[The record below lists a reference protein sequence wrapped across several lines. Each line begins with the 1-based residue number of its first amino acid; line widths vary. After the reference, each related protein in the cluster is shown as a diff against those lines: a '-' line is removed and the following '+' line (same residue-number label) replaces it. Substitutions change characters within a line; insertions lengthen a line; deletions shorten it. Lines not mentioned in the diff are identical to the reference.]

1 MAFTLNQD
9 ALMHLR
15 DNLDGLGYAMG
26 PRGLFGLGND
36 SSVFDV
42 AAVGNSNSALPLRKS
57 TTVDAYTRAA
67 VFQFQRD
74 RTLPANGDIGEDL
87 YNRVDSMVKD
97 LQNNLKI
104 VLLAGDGVDRQV
116 LGELDNSS
124 AVPADKKFRI
134 SGYYGN
140 QTFRFV
146 KEYQRLRKLPITGIA
161 TIAVARQ
168 ISDEARRLTN
178 PNPKP
183 TETPVTTDAA
193 TRLTKLSQIKQRYQR
208 GEILS
213 DDFVREMMQE
223 IP

>member
-1 MAFTLNQD
+1 M
-9 ALMHLR
+9 
-15 DNLDGLGYAMG
+15 
-26 PRGLFGLGND
+26 
-36 SSVFDV
+36 
-42 AAVGNSNSALPLRKS
+42 
-57 TTVDAYTRAA
+57 
-67 VFQFQRD
+67 FQFQRD
-74 RTLPANGDIGEDL
+74 RTLPATGDIGEDL
-87 YNRVDSMVKD
+87 YNRVDGMVKD

-104 VLLAGDGVDRQV
+104 VLLAEDGVDRQV
-116 LGELDNSS
+116 LGELDNSN
-124 AVPADKKFRI
+124 AVPSDQKFRI

-178 PNPKP
+178 PTP
-183 TETPVTTDAA
+183 TETPATTDAA

-213 DDFVREMMQE
+213 DDFFREMMLN

>member
-15 DNLDGLGYAMG
+15 DNLDGLGYPMG

-74 RTLPANGDIGEDL
+74 RTLPANGDVGEDL
-87 YNRVDSMVKD
+87 YNRVDGMVKD

-104 VLLAGDGVDRQV
+104 VLLAENGTDRGIV
-116 LGELDNSS
+116 GELDSSS
-124 AVPADKKFRI
+124 AVTADKKFRI

-146 KEYQRLRKLPITGIA
+146 KEYQRLRKMPITGIA

-178 PNPKP
+178 PTPKP
-183 TETPVTTDAA
+183 TGTPATTDAA
-193 TRLTKLSQIKQRYQR
+193 TRITKLSQIKQRYQR

-213 DDFVREMMQE
+213 DDFVREMMQN

>member
-1 MAFTLNQD
+1 MPFTLNQD

-15 DNLDGLGYAMG
+15 DNLDGLGYPMG

-74 RTLPANGDIGEDL
+74 RTLPANGDIGQDL
-87 YNRVDSMVKD
+87 YDRVDGMVKD

-104 VLLAGDGVDRQV
+104 VLLAGSGVDRGIV
-116 LGELDNSS
+116 GELDNSS
-124 AVPADKKFRI
+124 AVTADKKFRI

-178 PNPKP
+178 PTPKP
-183 TETPVTTDAA
+183 TEVPATTDAA
-193 TRLTKLSQIKQRYQR
+193 TRLTKLSQVKQRYQR

-213 DDFVREMMQE
+213 DDFVREMMQN

>member
-1 MAFTLNQD
+1 
-9 ALMHLR
+9 MHLR

-178 PNPKP
+178 PNPTP
-183 TETPVTTDAA
+183 TKTPATTDAA
-193 TRLTKLSQIKQRYQR
+193 PRLAKLSQIKQRYQR

>member
-1 MAFTLNQD
+1 MPFSLNQD

-15 DNLDGLGYAMG
+15 DNLDGLGYPMG

-42 AAVGNSNSALPLRKS
+42 AAVGNTNSALPLRKS

-87 YNRVDSMVKD
+87 YNRVDGMVKD

-104 VLLAGDGVDRQV
+104 VLLAENGVDRSI
-116 LGELDNSS
+116 LGELDNSN
-124 AVPADKKFRI
+124 AVPSDQKFRI

-146 KEYQRLRKLPITGIA
+146 KEYQRLRKLPTTGIA

-178 PNPKP
+178 PTPKP
-183 TETPVTTDAA
+183 TQTPATTDAA
-193 TRLTKLSQIKQRYQR
+193 ARITKLSQIKQRYQR

-213 DDFVREMMQE
+213 DDFVREMMQN

>member
-15 DNLDGLGYAMG
+15 DNLDGLGYPMG

-87 YNRVDSMVKD
+87 YNRVDGMVKD

-104 VLLAGDGVDRQV
+104 VLLAGNGVDRSI

-178 PNPKP
+178 PTPKP
-183 TETPVTTDAA
+183 TETPATTDAA
-193 TRLTKLSQIKQRYQR
+193 TRLTRLSQIKQRYQR

-213 DDFVREMMQE
+213 DDFVREMMQN

>member
-1 MAFTLNQD
+1 MPFSLNQD

-15 DNLDGLGYAMG
+15 DNLDGLGYPMG

-42 AAVGNSNSALPLRKS
+42 AAVGNTNSALPLRKS

-87 YNRVDSMVKD
+87 YNRVDGMVKD

-104 VLLAGDGVDRQV
+104 VLLAENGVDRSI

-124 AVPADKKFRI
+124 AVPSDQKFRI

-178 PNPKP
+178 PTPKP
-183 TETPVTTDAA
+183 AETPATTDAA

-213 DDFVREMMQE
+213 DDFVREMMQN

>member
-1 MAFTLNQD
+1 MPFTLNQD

-26 PRGLFGLGND
+26 PRGLFGLGNE
-36 SSVFDV
+36 SNVFDV
-42 AAVGNSNSALPLRKS
+42 VAIGNSNSALPLRKS

-67 VFQFQRD
+67 VFQFQCD

-87 YNRVDSMVKD
+87 YNRVDGMVKD

-104 VLLAGDGVDRQV
+104 VLLAEDGVDRQV
-116 LGELDNSS
+116 LGELDNSN
-124 AVPADKKFRI
+124 AVPANQKFRI

-178 PNPKP
+178 PTPEP
-183 TETPVTTDAA
+183 TGTPTTTDAA
-193 TRLTKLSQIKQRYQR
+193 TRLTKLSQIKQSYQR
-208 GEILS
+208 GQILS

>member
-1 MAFTLNQD
+1 MPFSLNQD

-15 DNLDGLGYAMG
+15 DNLDGLGYPMG

-42 AAVGNSNSALPLRKS
+42 AAVGNTNSALPLRKS

-87 YNRVDSMVKD
+87 YNRVDGMVKD

-104 VLLAGDGVDRQV
+104 VLLAENGVDRSI
-116 LGELDNSS
+116 LGELDNSN
-124 AVPADKKFRI
+124 AVPSDQKFRI

-178 PNPKP
+178 PTPKP
-183 TETPVTTDAA
+183 TGTPATTDAA
-193 TRLTKLSQIKQRYQR
+193 TRITKLSQIKQRYQR

-213 DDFVREMMQE
+213 DDFVREMMQN

>member
-1 MAFTLNQD
+1 MPFSLNQD

-15 DNLDGLGYAMG
+15 DNLDGLGYPMG

-42 AAVGNSNSALPLRKS
+42 AAVGNTNSALPLRKS

-87 YNRVDSMVKD
+87 YNRVDGMVKD

-104 VLLAGDGVDRQV
+104 VLLAENGVDRSI
-116 LGELDNSS
+116 LGELDNSN
-124 AVPADKKFRI
+124 AVPSDQKFRI

-178 PNPKP
+178 PTPKP
-183 TETPVTTDAA
+183 AQTPATTDAA
-193 TRLTKLSQIKQRYQR
+193 TRITKLSQIKQRYQR

-213 DDFVREMMQE
+213 DDFVREMMQN

>member
-15 DNLDGLGYAMG
+15 DNLDGLGYPMG
-26 PRGLFGLGND
+26 PRGLFGLGNEN
-36 SSVFDV
+36 SVFDGV
-42 AAVGNSNSALPLRKS
+42 AVGSSNSALPLRKS

-74 RTLPANGDIGEDL
+74 RMLPANGDIGGDL

-104 VLLAGDGVDRQV
+104 VLLAENGVDRTI
-116 LGELDNSS
+116 LGELDNSN
-124 AVPADKKFRI
+124 AVPSDQKFRI

-146 KEYQRLRKLPITGIA
+146 KEYQRMRKLPITGIA

-168 ISDEARRLTN
+168 ISDEARRLTS
-178 PNPKP
+178 PTPKP
-183 TETPVTTDAA
+183 TATPVITDAA
-193 TRLTKLSQIKQRYQR
+193 TQLAKLIQIKQRYQR

-213 DDFVREMMQE
+213 DDFVRETMQN

>member
-15 DNLDGLGYAMG
+15 DNLDGLGYPMG

-74 RTLPANGDIGEDL
+74 RTLPANGDIGQDL
-87 YNRVDSMVKD
+87 YDRVDGMVKD

-104 VLLAGDGVDRQV
+104 VLLAGSGVDRGIV
-116 LGELDNSS
+116 GELDNSS
-124 AVPADKKFRI
+124 AVTADKKFRI

-178 PNPKP
+178 PTPKP
-183 TETPVTTDAA
+183 TEVPATTDAA
-193 TRLTKLSQIKQRYQR
+193 TRLTKLSQVKQRYQR

-213 DDFVREMMQE
+213 DDFVREMMQN

>member
-1 MAFTLNQD
+1 MPFSLNQD

-15 DNLDGLGYAMG
+15 DNLDGLGYPMG

-42 AAVGNSNSALPLRKS
+42 AAVGNTNSALPLRKS

-87 YNRVDSMVKD
+87 YNRVDGMVKD

-104 VLLAGDGVDRQV
+104 VLLAENGVDRSI
-116 LGELDNSS
+116 LGELDNSN
-124 AVPADKKFRI
+124 AVPSDQKFRI

-178 PNPKP
+178 PTPKP
-183 TETPVTTDAA
+183 AQTPATTDAA
-193 TRLTKLSQIKQRYQR
+193 ARITKLSQIKQRYQR

-213 DDFVREMMQE
+213 DDFVREMMQN

>member
-1 MAFTLNQD
+1 MPFTLNQD

-15 DNLDGLGYAMG
+15 DNLDGLGYPMG

-36 SSVFDV
+36 SNVFDGV
-42 AAVGNSNSALPLRKS
+42 AIGNSNSAMPLRKS

-87 YNRVDSMVKD
+87 YNRVDGMVKD

-104 VLLAGDGVDRQV
+104 VLLAENGVDRSIV
-116 LGELDNSS
+116 GELDNSN
-124 AVPADKKFRI
+124 AVPSDQKFRI

-178 PNPKP
+178 PTPKP
-183 TETPVTTDAA
+183 TETPATTDAA

-213 DDFVREMMQE
+213 DDFVREMMQN

>member
-15 DNLDGLGYAMG
+15 DNLDGLGYPMG

-87 YNRVDSMVKD
+87 YNRVDGMVKD

-104 VLLAGDGVDRQV
+104 VLLAGNGVDQSI

-178 PNPKP
+178 PTPKP
-183 TETPVTTDAA
+183 TETPATTDAA
-193 TRLTKLSQIKQRYQR
+193 TRLTRLSQIKQRYQR

-213 DDFVREMMQE
+213 DDFVREMMQN

>member
-1 MAFTLNQD
+1 MPFTLNQD
-9 ALMHLR
+9 TLMHLR

-36 SSVFDV
+36 SGVFD
-42 AAVGNSNSALPLRKS
+42 ATAVGNSNSALPLRKS
-57 TTVDAYTRAA
+57 TAVDAYTRAA

-74 RTLPANGDIGEDL
+74 RTLPANGEIGEDL
-87 YNRVDSMVKD
+87 YNRVDAMVKD

-104 VLLAGDGVDRQV
+104 VLLSESGVDKS
-116 LGELDNSS
+116 LLAEFDNSTS
-124 AVPADKKFRI
+124 VPADQKFRI

-140 QTFRFV
+140 QTFRGI
-146 KEYQRLRKLPITGIA
+146 KEYQRLRRLPITGIA

-168 ISDEARRLTN
+168 LADEARRLTN

-183 TETPVTTDAA
+183 PVPTPETDAV
-193 TRLTKLSQIKQRYQR
+193 TRITQLSQIKQRYQR

-213 DDFVREMMQE
+213 DDFVRQVIQN

>member
-15 DNLDGLGYAMG
+15 DNLDGLGYPMG

-74 RTLPANGDIGEDL
+74 RTLPANGDVGEDL
-87 YNRVDSMVKD
+87 YNRVDGMVKD

-104 VLLAGDGVDRQV
+104 VLLAENGTDRGIV
-116 LGELDNSS
+116 GELDSSS
-124 AVPADKKFRI
+124 AVTADKKFRI

-146 KEYQRLRKLPITGIA
+146 KEYQRLRKMPITGIA

-178 PNPKP
+178 PTPKP
-183 TETPVTTDAA
+183 TEVPATTDAA

-213 DDFVREMMQE
+213 DDFVREMMQN